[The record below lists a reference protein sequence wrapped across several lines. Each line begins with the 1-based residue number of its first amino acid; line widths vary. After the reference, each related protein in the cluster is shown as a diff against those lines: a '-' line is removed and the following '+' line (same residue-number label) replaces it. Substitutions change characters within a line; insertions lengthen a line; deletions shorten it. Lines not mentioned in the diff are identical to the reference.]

1 VSGLDGGGLIIVV
14 TITFLLIAVVTVVLV
29 ITVFIIIA
37 VVIVVVVIRRGR
49 GCRGRGGGSSLGDS
63 NGAGGGARACGSC
76 ADSAACRAVG
86 RYGLRG
92 LGRGW
97 LKRDKGDM
105 KGRGTYEEGVAAEV
119 EEGSVVLV
127 LAPNGYVASVVVV
140 VGLEV
145 AGSPTFGRGGTRYV
159 VATNMGDGV
168 GGGGSKSK
176 GEDSGASKGE
186 HCGS

>member
-14 TITFLLIAVVTVVLV
+14 SITFLLIAVVTVVLV

-92 LGRGW
+92 
-97 LKRDKGDM
+97 
-105 KGRGTYEEGVAAEV
+105 EEGVAAEV